1 VKIINTLK
9 ENKKYFIVSL
19 FVLLFIAILIFAYAS
34 SSLTLTATPNSQGNY
49 IHLQWNVPDSTQ
61 PYTYMLYMKKPGD
74 TSFQTI
80 PAKSQVKVLNVYPP
94 SAYTVSFSG
103 NWTRVSGYG
112 YNSQYGYESTNH
124 TNNSTSSTSL
134 TVNMPSSGTIS
145 FWYMVSSETNYDFI
159 HFYIDGQEKLKNSG
173 NLGWQQVSFSVSAGQ
188 HTFTWS
194 YTKDYSVSLYN
205 DTAYIDNVS
214 ITGIGTFTFESSE
227 SLQIGAQQIPNITF
241 TNWQGQTYTLP
252 KSASL
257 KMWMEQ
263 PNSDDPKG
271 YGKGLISVD
280 AVSITDFNS
289 NPSAYLKNS
298 DGSWKYDV
306 VYFGAWDSNNGF
318 DIGTN
323 ALSLIESFV
332 NNGRGLLL
340 GHDTAQYGA
349 GLTYNPT
356 PYVKNF
362 NKLESYLNITDI
374 PSEYT
379 GMAYPN
385 LPVQYQLWGSTKIT
399 IGKKGLLTNYP
410 WQIGDI
416 GTELTIPYSHTGW
429 VIANGDNWLYYSDDP
444 WVQTQSSQ
452 TANAYIANPNYRMN
466 YYLTTWNNTAMIE
479 TGHSN
484 GSATPDEQKILAN
497 TLFYLAQVTD
507 QTSWD
512 DHMGQ
517 DLTSPDKP
525 KITNIQKN
533 GNNINITLSD
543 NDEGTTYSYY
553 VEATGMNNGIKIDSN
568 TVTTTITSGI
578 KGYSVV
584 IDNNPN
590 TVPDNTIDTTSSNFS
605 TTYSGSNFYVRVKA
619 IDNAGNVSDVYT
631 YCYSKPFITAI
642 PVPSQNAIQ
651 LNWGINDT
659 SQTYSY
665 MVYKKDINDSDF
677 QTIPVKDH
685 LKVLNIY
692 PPVDQ
697 TITFTNWQGQ
707 IYTLPKS
714 ASLKMWMEQPNSN
727 DPKGYGKGL
736 ISVDA
741 VSIINFN
748 NDPNKYLKN
757 FDGSWKYD
765 VIFLGA
771 WDCNGGRNLN
781 NDSVNA
787 ILNFINAGR
796 GVLAGHDTIGYNWGT
811 NNGLGQIRDKFN
823 IKVGYWGNSD
833 TPTDNGFHYYG
844 GYLNT
849 KIIINKK
856 GLLTNYPWQ
865 IGDVGT
871 ELSVPLS
878 HSTSNFAF
886 GDIWMVYPETKWSG
900 SNFPDYLNKNAN
912 FYLTT
917 WNNTAMIQTGH
928 SDGNATPDEQ
938 KVLANTLFYLGQVTT
953 NTSWL
958 DHSAQ
963 DLTPP
968 DTVSGITASQK
979 DNQINISW
987 NVPKDNGNTYEYY
1000 VQATGNSDNLKRISD
1015 TVSATITTGLKGYS
1029 YIIDQNPNTEPDN
1042 TVDTTSNNITVSIN
1056 KEGKYYLHIKAI
1068 DNADNASQT
1077 VHYQFYVE
1085 SPVTIS
1091 PNMQTTYAAGQ
1102 AVKINVTTTGPVYRI
1117 TAQMWYSSN
1126 EYSSTGIT
1134 DLVSGNGSWHTRQ
1147 NSSEGYDTVVIIPKN
1162 TPNGTYNIIITAYA
1176 RYPDSTEDTKSITI
1190 PITVKGTIYDYYH
1203 SEINN

>member
-1 VKIINTLK
+1 MKIINTLK

-173 NLGWQQVSFSVSAGQ
+173 NLGWQQVSYSVSAGQ

-194 YTKDYSVSLYN
+194 YTKDYSVSRYN

-214 ITGIGTFTFESSE
+214 ITGIGTFTFENSE
-227 SLQIGAQQIPNITF
+227 SLQIGAQQIPNIKF

-280 AVSITDFNS
+280 AVSITDFNN
-289 NPSAYLKNS
+289 NPTAYLKNS
-298 DGSWKYDV
+298 NGTWKYDV
-306 VYFGAWDSNNGF
+306 VFEGAWDANNGYTL
-318 DIGTN
+318 GKN
-323 ALSLIESFV
+323 ADYTQQAVDLLKQFIED
-332 NNGRGLLL
+332 GGGYLA
-340 GHDTAQYGA
+340 GHDTIIGDLVSWSTNTNQLKDY
-349 GLTYNPT
+349 L
-356 PYVKNF
+356 
-362 NKLESYLNITDI
+362 KLKLRGIDITGI
-374 PSEYT
+374 N
-379 GMAYPN
+379 N
-385 LPVQYQLWGSTKIT
+385 LGNNEVQVV
-399 IGKKGLLTNYP
+399 KKGLLTDYP
-410 WQIGDI
+410 WKIGDI
-416 GTELTIPYSHTGW
+416 GSVLTVPVSHTTGQ
-429 VIANGDNWLYYSDDP
+429 VAYGDVWLKYVTPFNQTYPGPEVNTSDGG
-444 WVQTQSSQ
+444 T
-452 TANAYIANPNYRMN
+452 NNF
-466 YYLTTWNNTAMIE
+466 YLTTWNNTAMIQ
-479 TGHSN
+479 TGHSD
-484 GSATPDEQKILAN
+484 GEATPDEQKILAN

-517 DLTSPDKP
+517 DLTPPDKP
-525 KITNIQKN
+525 KITNIQRN
-533 GNNINITLSD
+533 GNNINISLIDTD
-543 NDEGTTYSYY
+543 KGTTYSYY

-605 TTYSGSNFYVRVKA
+605 TTYSGSNFYVHVKT

-631 YCYSKPFITAI
+631 YCYSKPFITAT

-651 LNWGINDT
+651 LNWGINDN

-665 MVYKKDINDSDF
+665 MVYKKDVNDSEF

-685 LKVLNIY
+685 LKVLNVY
-692 PPVDQ
+692 PYIPILQDWM
-697 TITFTNWQGQ
+697 NNYGQG
-707 IYTLPKS
+707 K
-714 ASLKMWMEQPNSN
+714 
-727 DPKGYGKGL
+727 
-736 ISVDA
+736 ISVDS
-741 VSIINFN
+741 VPIDTFNRNPSIIWN
-748 NDPNKYLKN
+748 
-757 FDGSWKYD
+757 YD
-765 VIFLGA
+765 VAVFGFA
-771 WDCNGGRNLN
+771 DSNNGK
-781 NDSVNA
+781 D
-787 ILNFINAGR
+787 INIQAKNELTNYIESGR
-796 GVLAGHDTIGYNWGT
+796 GVLFGHDTIRVFALPNFTSLDTFINMQSFDSSSGIPWFNGYMNDGVAG
-811 NNGLGQIRDKFN
+811 NNRSGHSLVRI
-823 IKVGYWGNSD
+823 
-833 TPTDNGFHYYG
+833 T
-844 GYLNT
+844 
-849 KIIINKK
+849 KK
-856 GLLTNYPWQ
+856 GLLTNYPWR

-871 ELSVPLS
+871 DLVVPYT
-878 HSTSNFAF
+878 HDVYQVAN
-886 GDIWMVYPETKWSG
+886 GDIWMKFVDPNDPNMT
-900 SNFPDYLNKNAN
+900 NNAN

-928 SDGNATPDEQ
+928 SIYPGVPSSQYATEDEQ
-938 KVLANTLFYLGQVTT
+938 KLIANTIFYLGQVTT
-953 NTSWL
+953 DTSWL

-1015 TVSATITTGLKGYS
+1015 TVSATITTGIKGYS
-1029 YIIDQNPNTEPDN
+1029 YVIDQNPDTEPDN

-1068 DNADNASQT
+1068 DNAGNASQT
-1077 VHYQFYVE
+1077 VTYQFYVQ
-1085 SPVTIS
+1085 SPITIS
-1091 PNMQTTYAAGQ
+1091 SNMQTTYAVGQ
-1102 AVKINVTTTGPVYRI
+1102 AIKVSITTTGPVYRV

-1134 DLVSGNGSWHTRQ
+1134 DLVGSNGSWHTRQ
-1147 NSSEGYDTVVIIPKN
+1147 SSSEGYDTVVIIPKN
-1162 TPNGTYNIIITAYA
+1162 TPDGTYNITITAYA
-1176 RYPDSTEDTKSITI
+1176 RYPDSTEDTKSIII

>member
-1 VKIINTLK
+1 MKIIRTLK
-9 ENKKYFIVSL
+9 EKKKYFIVSL
-19 FVLLFIAILIFAYAS
+19 IVLLFVMILIFVYAS

-49 IHLQWNVPDSTQ
+49 IHLQWNVPDNTQ
-61 PYTYMLYMKKPGD
+61 PYTYMLHMKKPGD
-74 TSFQTI
+74 SEFQTI

-94 SAYTVSFSG
+94 SAYTISFSG
-103 NWTRVSGYG
+103 NWTRASGYG

-159 HFYIDGQEKLKNSG
+159 RFYIDGQEKLKNSG

-194 YTKDYSVSLYN
+194 YTKDISVSSYN

-214 ITGIGTFTFESSE
+214 ITGIGTFTFESSD
-227 SLQIGAQQIPNITF
+227 SLQIGVWQIPNITF

-280 AVSITDFNS
+280 AVSITDFNN
-289 NPSAYLKNS
+289 NPTAYLKNS
-298 DGSWKYDV
+298 NGSWKYDV
-306 VYFGAWDSNNGF
+306 IYFGAWDNNNGF
-318 DIGTN
+318 D
-323 ALSLIESFV
+323 LSASAENMVETFIQ
-332 NNGRGLLL
+332 NGRGILL
-340 GHDTAQYGA
+340 GHDTIAHGVSLPYNATPFEQNFQKLAQ
-349 GLTYNPT
+349 
-356 PYVKNF
+356 
-362 NKLESYLNITDI
+362 YLNIQEV
-374 PSEYT
+374 PSQYN
-379 GMAYPN
+379 GMAPPQLPN
-385 LPVQYQLWGSTKIT
+385 TYQTWGSTKVT
-399 IGKKGLLTNYP
+399 ISKKGLLTNYP
-410 WQIGDI
+410 WQIGDV
-416 GTELTIPYSHTGW
+416 GTILSVPYTHTGFE
-429 VIANGDNWLYYSDDP
+429 IANGDIWLRFADIEPLIAYDINGSPYYPNIGWTDSIINAWQQNPALNMNW
-444 WVQTQSSQ
+444 
-452 TANAYIANPNYRMN
+452 
-466 YYLTTWNNTAMIE
+466 YLTTWNNTAMIE

-484 GSATPDEQKILAN
+484 GDATPDEQKILAN

-517 DLTSPDKP
+517 DLTPPDKP

-533 GNNINITLSD
+533 GNNINITFSD
-543 NDEGTTYSYY
+543 NDKGTTYSYY
-553 VEATGMNNGIKIDSN
+553 VEATGMNNGTKIDSN

-605 TTYSGSNFYVRVKA
+605 TTYSGSNFYVHVKA
-619 IDNAGNVSDVYT
+619 IDNAGNVSDAYT
-631 YCYSKPFITAI
+631 YCYSKPFITAT

-685 LKVLNIY
+685 LKVLEVY
-692 PPVDQ
+692 PYISVLKDWM
-697 TITFTNWQGQ
+697 NNYGQG
-707 IYTLPKS
+707 K
-714 ASLKMWMEQPNSN
+714 
-727 DPKGYGKGL
+727 
-736 ISVDA
+736 ISVD
-741 VSIINFN
+741 SIPIETFN
-748 NDPNKYLKN
+748 SNPSIVWN
-757 FDGSWKYD
+757 YD
-765 VIFLGA
+765 VAVFGFA
-771 WDCNGGRNLN
+771 DCNNHKGI
-781 NDSVNA
+781 NDNA
-787 ILNFINAGR
+787 EQILDQYIQNGR
-796 GVLAGHDTIGYNWGT
+796 GVLFGHDTIYPDNQRS
-811 NNGLGQIRDKFN
+811 NFN
-823 IKVGYWGNSD
+823 ILAEK
-833 TPTDNGFHYYG
+833 
-844 GYLNT
+844 YLNMT
-849 KIIINKK
+849 YTGGNWYSGADPSKGFTIEGTSTIVITKK
-856 GLLTNYPWQ
+856 GLLTNYPYK
-865 IGDVGT
+865 IGDIGT
-871 ELSVPLS
+871 ELTVPPS
-878 HSTSNFAF
+878 HTSGHYAN
-886 GDIWMVYPETKWSG
+886 GDIWMRYDWNSQGMTDP
-900 SNFPDYLNKNAN
+900 LN

-917 WNNTAMIQTGH
+917 WNNVAMIQTGH
-928 SDGNATPDEQ
+928 SILPGIPVTQYATEDEQ
-938 KVLANTLFYLGQVTT
+938 KLMANTLFYLGQVTT
-953 NTSWL
+953 DTSWL

-968 DTVSGITASQK
+968 DTVSGITTSQK
-979 DNQINISW
+979 DNQININW
-987 NVPKDNGNTYEYY
+987 NIPKDNGNTYEYY
-1000 VQATGNSDNLKRISD
+1000 VQATGNSDNLKRMSD
-1015 TVSATITTGLKGYS
+1015 TVTATITTGIKGYS
-1029 YIIDQNPNTEPDN
+1029 YAIDQNPNTEPDN
-1042 TVDTTSNNITVSIN
+1042 TVDTTSNNINVSIS
-1056 KEGKYYLHIKAI
+1056 KEGTYYIHIKAI

-1085 SPVTIS
+1085 SPITIQPVNNS
-1091 PNMQTTYAAGQ
+1091 GSAQTTYAAGQ
-1102 AVKINVTTTGPVYRI
+1102 AVKINVTTTGPVHRV

-1134 DLVSGNGSWHTRQ
+1134 DLVGGNGSWHTRQ
-1147 NSSEGYDTVVIIPKN
+1147 SNSEGYDTVVIIPKS
-1162 TPNGTYNIIITAYA
+1162 TPDGTYNIIITAYA
-1176 RYPDSTEDTKSITI
+1176 KYPDGTTDTKSITI

>member
-1 VKIINTLK
+1 MKIISTLK
-9 ENKKYFIVSL
+9 EKKKYFIVSL
-19 FVLLFIAILIFAYAS
+19 IILLFVIILIFAYAS

-74 TSFQTI
+74 SGFQTI

-94 SAYTVSFSG
+94 SAYTISFSG
-103 NWTRVSGYG
+103 NWTRESGYG

-173 NLGWQQVSFSVSAGQ
+173 NLGWQQVSYSVSAGQ

-194 YTKDYSVSLYN
+194 YTKDISVSLYN

-214 ITGIGTFTFESSE
+214 ITGIGTFTFESSD

-306 VYFGAWDSNNGF
+306 VYFGAWDNNNGF
-318 DIGTN
+318 D
-323 ALSLIESFV
+323 LSASAENMVETFIQ
-332 NNGRGLLL
+332 NGRGILL
-340 GHDTAQYGA
+340 GHDTIAHAVSLPYNATPFEQNFQKLAQ
-349 GLTYNPT
+349 
-356 PYVKNF
+356 
-362 NKLESYLNITDI
+362 YLNIQEV
-374 PSEYT
+374 PSQYN
-379 GMAYPN
+379 GMAPPQLPN
-385 LPVQYQLWGSTKIT
+385 TYQTWGSTKVT
-399 IGKKGLLTNYP
+399 ISKKGLLTNYP
-410 WQIGDI
+410 WQIGDV
-416 GTELTIPYSHTGW
+416 GTILSVPYTHTGFE
-429 VIANGDNWLYYSDDP
+429 IANGDIWLRFADIEPFIAYDINGSPYYPNIGWTDSIINAWQQNPALNMNW
-444 WVQTQSSQ
+444 
-452 TANAYIANPNYRMN
+452 
-466 YYLTTWNNTAMIE
+466 YLTTWNNTAMIE
-479 TGHSN
+479 TGHSK
-484 GSATPDEQKILAN
+484 GAATPDEQKILAN

-517 DLTSPDKP
+517 DVTSPDKP

-605 TTYSGSNFYVRVKA
+605 TTYSGSNFYVHVKA

-685 LKVLNIY
+685 LKVLNVY
-692 PPVDQ
+692 PYIPILQDWM
-697 TITFTNWQGQ
+697 NNYGQG
-707 IYTLPKS
+707 K
-714 ASLKMWMEQPNSN
+714 
-727 DPKGYGKGL
+727 
-736 ISVDA
+736 ISVDS
-741 VSIINFN
+741 VSIDTFN
-748 NDPNKYLKN
+748 SNPSIIWN
-757 FDGSWKYD
+757 YD
-765 VIFLGA
+765 VAVFGFA
-771 WDCNGGRNLN
+771 DSNNGK
-781 NDSVNA
+781 D
-787 ILNFINAGR
+787 INIQAKNELTNYIESGR
-796 GVLAGHDTIGYNWGT
+796 GVLFGHDTIRVFALPNFTSLDTFINMQSFDSSSGIPWFNGYMNDGVAGNNWSGHSLVRIT
-811 NNGLGQIRDKFN
+811 
-823 IKVGYWGNSD
+823 
-833 TPTDNGFHYYG
+833 
-844 GYLNT
+844 
-849 KIIINKK
+849 KK

-871 ELSVPLS
+871 DLVVPYT
-878 HSTSNFAF
+878 HDVYQVAN
-886 GDIWMVYPETKWSG
+886 GDIWMKFVDPNDPNMT
-900 SNFPDYLNKNAN
+900 NNAN

-928 SDGNATPDEQ
+928 SIYPGVPSSQYATEDEQ
-938 KVLANTLFYLGQVTT
+938 KLIANTIFYLGQVTT
-953 NTSWL
+953 DTSWL

-968 DTVSGITASQK
+968 DTVSGITTSQK

-1015 TVSATITTGLKGYS
+1015 TVSATITTGIKGYS
-1029 YIIDQNPNTEPDN
+1029 YVIDQNPNTEPDN
-1042 TVDTTSNNITVSIN
+1042 TVNTTSNNITVSIN
-1056 KEGKYYLHIKAI
+1056 KEGTYYIHIKAI
-1068 DNADNASQT
+1068 DNAGNASQT
-1077 VHYQFYVE
+1077 ATYQFFVQ
-1085 SPVTIS
+1085 SPITIS
-1091 PNMQTTYAAGQ
+1091 TNMQTTYAAGQ
-1102 AVKINVTTTGPVYRI
+1102 AIKVNITTTGPVYRV

-1134 DLVSGNGSWHTRQ
+1134 DLVGGNGSWHTRQ
-1147 NSSEGYDTVVIIPKN
+1147 SSSEGYDTVVIIPKN
-1162 TPNGTYNIIITAYA
+1162 TPDGTYNITITAYA
-1176 RYPDSTEDTKSITI
+1176 RYPDGTEDTKSIII